1 VKTLA
6 HVSDLHFG
14 REDPVVAE
22 ALVSELA
29 TLRPDLVVVSG
40 DLTQRARRKE
50 FAKAVAFLARLP
62 RPQLVVPGN
71 HDIPLFDVLRRFAS
85 PLGRY
90 RRYLNAD
97 RFPAFDDGEL
107 SVLGM
112 CTARRYLWKDGSVD
126 PSQLEAI
133 HHTFADK
140 RDRALRVLV
149 THHPLVPR
157 PGAHHPAIVK
167 RGHEA
172 TAAAA
177 AAGVDLLLAGHLH
190 TGSVSDLRTAH
201 EGGHD
206 VIVAQAGTAVS
217 VRRRHEPNS
226 YNVLTLD
233 GDRLTIAVRA
243 WNGTAFASREEA
255 RFARGRD
262 GWRRLD
268 GTAQPATGV
277 QSSTSTP
284 SGQRT

>member
-14 REDPVVAE
+14 REDPIVAE

-40 DLTQRARRKE
+40 DLTQRARRSE

-71 HDIPLFDVLRRFAS
+71 HDIPLFDVLRRFVS

-90 RRYLNAD
+90 RRYLHAD

-133 HHTFADK
+133 HHAFADK

-157 PGAHHPAIVK
+157 PGADHPAIVT

-190 TGSVSDLRTAH
+190 TGSVSDLRTAQ
-201 EGGHD
+201 EDGHA

-243 WNGTAFASREEA
+243 WEGRRFLQREEA
-255 RFARGRD
+255 LFRRGTE
-262 GWRRLD
+262 GWRRS
-268 GTAQPATGV
+268 AQPSTAV

>member
-1 VKTLA
+1 VKKLA

-14 REDPVVAE
+14 REDPLVAE
-22 ALVSELA
+22 ALVAELA
-29 TLRPDLVVVSG
+29 TFRPDLVVVSG

-62 RPQLVVPGN
+62 QPQLVVPGN
-71 HDIPLFDVLRRFAS
+71 HDIPLFDVVRRFAS

-90 RRYLNAD
+90 RRYLHAD

-133 HHTFADK
+133 RQAFAGK

-157 PGAHHPAIVK
+157 PGADHPAIVT
-167 RGHEA
+167 RGHQA

-177 AAGVDLLLAGHLH
+177 GAGVDLLLAGHLH
-190 TGSVSDLRTAH
+190 LGSVSDLRTAH

-226 YNVLTLD
+226 YNFLTLD

-243 WNGTAFASREEA
+243 WDGARFTRREEA
-255 RFARGRD
+255 AFARGAD
-262 GWRRLD
+262 GWRRLE
-268 GTAQPATGV
+268 ASPQPATGV
-277 QSSTSTP
+277 QSSTRLDP
-284 SGQRT
+284 Q

>member
-1 VKTLA
+1 MKTLA
-6 HVSDLHFG
+6 HISDLHFG
-14 REDPVVAE
+14 REDPLVAE
-22 ALVSELA
+22 ALVSALA
-29 TLRPDLVVVSG
+29 TQPPDLVVVSG

-50 FAKAVAFLARLP
+50 FAAAVAFLARLP

-71 HDIPLFDVLRRFAS
+71 HDIPLFDVVRRFTS

-90 RRYLNAD
+90 RRYLHAD

-107 SVLGM
+107 AVLGM

-133 HHTFADK
+133 HHAFADK

-157 PGAHHPAIVK
+157 PGADHPAIVT
-167 RGHEA
+167 RGHQA

-190 TGSVSDLRTAH
+190 LGSVSDLRTAR

-233 GDRLTIAVRA
+233 GDRLTIAVRV
-243 WNGTAFASREEA
+243 WDGRRFAPRDEA
-255 RFARGRD
+255 RFLRGAE
-262 GWRRLD
+262 GWRR
-268 GTAQPATGV
+268 AQAETGV
-277 QSSTSTP
+277 QISTSSP
-284 SGQRT
+284 SRQRT

>member
-14 REDPVVAE
+14 REDPEVVEGLVAE
-22 ALVSELA
+22 LAALG
-29 TLRPDLVVVSG
+29 PDLVVVSG
-40 DLTQRARRKE
+40 DLTQRARRKQ
-50 FAKAVAFLARLP
+50 FAEAVAFLERLP

-71 HDIPLFDVLRRFAS
+71 HDIPLFDVLRRFVS

-90 RRYLNAD
+90 RRYLRAE
-97 RFPAFDDGEL
+97 RFPAYDDGTL
-107 SVLGM
+107 AVLGM

-126 PSQLEAI
+126 PSQLEAV
-133 HHTFADK
+133 HHAFADK

-157 PGAHHPAIVK
+157 PGADQPAIVT
-167 RGHEA
+167 RGPQA

-190 TGSVSDLRTAH
+190 QGSISDVRTAT
-201 EGGHD
+201 GAGRS

-226 YNVLTLD
+226 YNVVTLD
-233 GDRLTIAVRA
+233 GDRLAIAVRA
-243 WNGTAFASREEA
+243 WDGARFAAREEA
-255 RFARGRD
+255 RFLRGSE
-262 GWRRLD
+262 GWRR
-268 GTAQPATGV
+268 AQAETGV
-277 QSSTSTP
+277 QISTSSP